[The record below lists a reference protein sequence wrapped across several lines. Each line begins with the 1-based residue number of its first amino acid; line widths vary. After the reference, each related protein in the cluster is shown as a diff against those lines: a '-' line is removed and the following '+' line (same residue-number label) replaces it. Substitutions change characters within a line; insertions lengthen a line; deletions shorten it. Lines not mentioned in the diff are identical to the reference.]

1 MLAGTVYRAH
11 PGCKVAEEQ
20 PYWPG
25 RGGLMLYP
33 FSFQALLP
41 QHHHCFQ
48 RCCHNA
54 SMLGVL
60 LPWVAVVTCRMW
72 TCILLP
78 TLERDTRQLG
88 EASHSHSAKT
98 GFSGIQHPGW
108 QWGQFFVWQ
117 GQAKSALVTANVQTV
132 FKPLQHA
139 EGAPLAAFLWWSPGN
154 SGPYAGVPEYDL
166 GGHWLHRSKPL
177 GATIRPWNLATNILG
192 YEQPWELWTISSMM
206 AYIKDLEA
214 TS

>member
-1 MLAGTVYRAH
+1 MLSMFSAGAVYRAH
-11 PGCKVAEEQ
+11 PGCKVAEEE
-20 PYWPG
+20 PYWLG

-41 QHHHCFQ
+41 SQHHHCFQ

-60 LPWVAVVTCRMW
+60 LPWVAVVTFRMW

-88 EASHSHSAKT
+88 EASHSHSAKA

-117 GQAKSALVTANVQTV
+117 GQAKSALVTANVQTLSLQAFAACRKCPSSCISLIKSWEQRALRWGSWV
-132 FKPLQHA
+132 WPGRPL
-139 EGAPLAAFLWWSPGN
+139 
-154 SGPYAGVPEYDL
+154 
-166 GGHWLHRSKPL
+166 
-177 GATIRPWNLATNILG
+177 
-192 YEQPWELWTISSMM
+192 
-206 AYIKDLEA
+206 